1 MDKSID
7 LLLEL
12 ANSLFGL
19 TVWCI
24 ETIINN
30 NGLKF
35 YIWEPNDISCLL
47 INNLLLTYMTS
58 LTSKAARATE
68 I

>member
-1 MDKSID
+1 MYSEQCTLAINATSHLESRACDLSEKNTDGNQMDKLID
-7 LLLEL
+7 LLGEL

-35 YIWEPNDISCLL
+35 YL
-47 INNLLLTYMTS
+47 
-58 LTSKAARATE
+58 
-68 I
+68 